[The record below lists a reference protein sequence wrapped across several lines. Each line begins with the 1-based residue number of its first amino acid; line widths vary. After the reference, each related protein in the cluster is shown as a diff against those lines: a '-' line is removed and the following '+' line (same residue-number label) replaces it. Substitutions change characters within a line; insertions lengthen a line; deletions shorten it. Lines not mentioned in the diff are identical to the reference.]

1 MTSHVLISSTF
12 VLMKLMEG
20 YFFPRNETVIDFS
33 SFDEGFVWNAFFII
47 DIKLTFFE
55 SLRMIRE
62 RKTIN

>member
-12 VLMKLMEG
+12 VLMKFMEG
-20 YFFPRNETVIDFS
+20 YFSPRNETVIDFS
-33 SFDEGFVWNAFFII
+33 SFDEVFVWNEFFIA
-47 DIKLTFFE
+47 DIKLIFFE

>member
-1 MTSHVLISSTF
+1 
-12 VLMKLMEG
+12 MKFMEG
-20 YFFPRNETVIDFS
+20 YFSPRNETVIDFS
-33 SFDEGFVWNAFFII
+33 SFDEVFVWNEFFIA